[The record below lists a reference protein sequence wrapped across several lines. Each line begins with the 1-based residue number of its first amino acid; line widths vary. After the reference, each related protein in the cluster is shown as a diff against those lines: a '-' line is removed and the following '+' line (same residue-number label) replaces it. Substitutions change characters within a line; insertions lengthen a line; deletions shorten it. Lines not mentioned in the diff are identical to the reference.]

1 MTIPETAKA
10 LFHVLLQDYL
20 SEDIFVKYFK
30 DLRILMSCEDD
41 VVLKLYSLFSFILG
55 PVGRCCLL
63 ILYFF
68 VFLGVPVYACIES
81 LLCIIGHSSV
91 CCK

>member
-55 PVGRCCLL
+55 PDFKFLC
-63 ILYFF
+63 
-68 VFLGVPVYACIES
+68 FLGVPVYACIES
-81 LLCIIGHSSV
+81 LLCIIGHRYV

>member
-68 VFLGVPVYACIES
+68 VFWVYPSMLA
-81 LLCIIGHSSV
+81 
-91 CCK
+91 